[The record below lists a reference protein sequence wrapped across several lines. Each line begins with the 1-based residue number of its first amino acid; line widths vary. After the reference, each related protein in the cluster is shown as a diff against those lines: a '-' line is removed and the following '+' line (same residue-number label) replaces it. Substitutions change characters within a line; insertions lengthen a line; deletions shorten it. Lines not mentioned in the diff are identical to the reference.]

1 MKSCTIIL
9 IVVSAVTL
17 FLSNPA
23 NSQTGQQRT
32 LPDSVFFNTLVAQYA
47 QSVDQADTLLA
58 LKIWAPTD
66 EISFFN
72 PGGTAYGWKGVK
84 NIYKMFHDN
93 FSARKLNFYDVK
105 FAYYGNVSWVTFF
118 WTFNGTLKMNNNPVQ
133 TKGRETQIWRKVN
146 YEWRLVHV
154 HYSGLP
160 VTDLNQGF

>member
-1 MKSCTIIL
+1 MKLNVII
-9 IVVSAVTL
+9 IVVVYAATL
-17 FLSNPA
+17 ISGNPA
-23 NSQTGQQRT
+23 NSQTEQQKQ

-47 QSVDQADTLLA
+47 QSIDKADTLLA

-72 PGGTAYGWKGVK
+72 PGGTEYGWKGVK
-84 NIYKMFHDN
+84 HIYKMFYDN
-93 FSARKLNFYDVK
+93 FSARKLTFSDLK

-118 WTFNGTLKMNNNPVQ
+118 WTFDGTLKINNNTVQ

-160 VTDLNQGF
+160 VTGQNQGS